1 MIIFFAGDIHGRIT
15 QFYDKVLDLEK
26 ELGIRADWVLQTGS
40 YGVWPDPIK
49 MDRTT
54 RRYTDQV
61 DFHKYYYDGLA
72 VPRPTLFVAGRHEDH
87 RWLNLKRDR
96 GEMEILPNLH
106 WLLNGFKTQI
116 GLSVVGL
123 GKVYSPNTY
132 HDRQL
137 DARRRYGHYTRGE
150 IEKACSQGPTDI
162 LLTHEA
168 PKGLQFDRHVSEA
181 EGIEKI
187 CFATRPQLLV
197 HGHYNYSNSF
207 MHQKTTTRIISLSYM
222 ELQPVI
228 MEPNSPPTYIV

>member
-1 MIIFFAGDIHGRIT
+1 MIIFLAGDIHGRIT
-15 QFYDKVLDLEK
+15 QFYDIIFDKEK
-26 ELGIRADWVLQTGS
+26 ELGVQADWVLQTGNF
-40 YGVWPDPIK
+40 GIWPDPIK
-49 MDRTT
+49 MDRMT
-54 RRYTDQV
+54 RCHSEHI
-61 DFHKYYYDGLA
+61 DFHRYYYNGIA

-87 RWLNLKRDR
+87 RWLNFKRDR

-123 GKVYSPNTY
+123 GKAYSPNTY
-132 HDRQL
+132 NDRQGV
-137 DARRRYGHYTRGE
+137 RGRYGHYTRSD

-168 PKGLQFDRHVSEA
+168 PKGLQFGRYTSEA

-207 MHQKTTTRIISLSYM
+207 VHQKTSTRVTSLAHM
-222 ELQPVI
+222 EIKVLN
-228 MEPNSPPTYIV
+228 MEPNSPPSYIV